1 MSPVR
6 LLLNRPSSYKGLGLL
21 ALCSALIGPLT
32 LEVIYNHADLWFK
45 GFWQDDAFIKV
56 WLIWTSFGI
65 LVTCP
70 WGLDR
75 GFLGIN
81 PDIHRNYAISLG
93 LIGVL
98 VYLLFGLPAW
108 IWLIQMSLV
117 HVWDVVSSVVLSGV
131 ILTFATL
138 LSCLVE
144 SQNSKSILGLVLG
157 NLGGFLLLYWLQV
170 PK

>member
-1 MSPVR
+1 MNPLR
-6 LLLNRPSSYKGLGLL
+6 LLLNRPSSYRGLGLV

-45 GFWQDDAFIKV
+45 GLWQDDAFTKV

-65 LVTCP
+65 LVTSS

-75 GFLGIN
+75 GFLGISA
-81 PDIHRNYAISLG
+81 DIHRNYAISLG

-98 VYLLFGLPAW
+98 IYLFFGLPAW
-108 IWLIQMSLV
+108 VWLIQMSLV
-117 HVWDVVSSVVLSGV
+117 HTWDVLSSVFLSSV
-131 ILTFATL
+131 ILIFSTL
-138 LSCLVE
+138 LACLVE
-144 SQNSKSILGLVLG
+144 SQNSKSMLGLVLG
-157 NLGGFLLLYWLQV
+157 NVGGFFLLYWLQV